1 MPRRFWQNTEFDM
14 SNRQR
19 LFVAAAGAFGGLLL
33 LSPFIALAQTP
44 EPTPALQPTPTLAA
58 PATPEESGEPGA
70 VVLPDG
76 AIPQI
81 HEVQSG
87 ENLTV
92 IATTYG
98 ITVEALMAANGLTD
112 ADILQIGQELVIPG
126 GTGDAVSAV
135 YTTLVGDTLAGIAAD
150 FNTTVEEVAAAN
162 RAVTLQPPLA
172 GGQAVSVI
180 SRTGSDTPRPR
191 AGRPHIVE
199 PGETLMGLAARY
211 DINPGELAGLNG
223 LGALVALVPGQRL
236 FVPDESVLYRDL
248 PGAWVDVRV
257 RPEPVGQG
265 STVSVYVQNLN
276 EGRPSGRLG
285 DLPLQFA
292 PFGNGYVALAGIDAF
307 TEPGVYELLVGEEDG
322 AWEPLNGRVRINE
335 TAYDTQYIEVGEA
348 LDGLLDPALRAD
360 EDAFLRTI
368 YSDYTEPAQW
378 SGVFQVPL
386 ETPLVSAGYGGRRS
400 YNGGPI
406 AIYHTGVDYAAAEG
420 VQVVA
425 PAAGTVVFSDTLELR
440 GNVLIIDHGLGVM
453 TGYYHLMEILVAP
466 GDEVVAGQPIGR
478 VGNTGLS
485 SGPHLHWDVR
495 VLDVPV
501 DGTAWTQQAFP

>member
-1 MPRRFWQNTEFDM
+1 MP
-14 SNRQR
+14 NRQR
-19 LFVAAAGAFGGLLL
+19 LFAAATGAFGGFLL
-33 LSPFIALAQTP
+33 LSPLVALAQTP
-44 EPTPALQPTPTLAA
+44 EPTPTLQPTPTLAA
-58 PATPEESGEPGA
+58 AATPEAATPEASEEAGPAVLSG
-70 VVLPDG
+70 G
-76 AIPQI
+76 AIPQV

-98 ITVEALMAANGLTD
+98 VTLEALMAANGLTD
-112 ADILQIGQELVIPG
+112 ADILQIGQELIIPG

-135 YTTLVGDTLAGIAAD
+135 YTAQVGDTLAGIAAD
-150 FNTTVEEVAAAN
+150 FNTTVEDVAAAN
-162 RAVTLQPPLA
+162 RTASLRPPLA
-172 GGQAVSVI
+172 GGQSVAVI

-199 PGETLMGLAARY
+199 PGETLLGLAARY
-211 DINPGELAGLNG
+211 DINPGELAGLNA
-223 LGALVALVPGQRL
+223 LGALAALVPGQRL
-236 FVPDESVLYRDL
+236 IVPDESVLYREL

-276 EGRPSGRLG
+276 DGRPSGRLG
-285 DLPLQFA
+285 DVPLQFA

-307 TEPGVYELLVGEEDG
+307 TEPGVYDLQVSDEDG
-322 AWEPLNGRVRINE
+322 AWEPLNGWVLVNE

-360 EDAFLRTI
+360 EDAFLATI
-368 YSDYTEPAQW
+368 YSDFTEPTQW
-378 SGVFQVPL
+378 SGVFRLPL

-406 AIYHTGVDYAAAEG
+406 AIYHTGIDYAAAEG
-420 VQVVA
+420 TQVVA

-466 GDEVVAGQPIGR
+466 GDEVAAGQPIGR
-478 VGNTGLS
+478 VGSTGLS
-485 SGPHLHWDVR
+485 SGSHLHWDVR

-501 DGTAWTQQAFP
+501 DGIVWTQQAFP